1 MARAQEYADKFGSNV
16 TVVEKFKGGASTGDY
31 ERTVGKA
38 LSSKPSYYSQMRKPP
53 GRASTLMGNP
63 DGIVIA
69 GEWVPA
75 NAIRFNADGSV
86 SLLTDT
92 GGSEPVM
99 NPVTYR
105 ALRYRANSHPPPGPK
120 ICAFCGSRRNVEIGH
135 INGKEQDSNPRN
147 LIWTC
152 RACNTRMGIVF
163 KRHGLGRRTRQY
175 NPGAE
180 TLGAWMAAVASING
194 DSIQMKIPDA
204 VALIEAT
211 PDARRSRFA
220 KQIWALRRRRG
231 TEHLTGRRSTR
242 REVPF

>member
-86 SLLTDT
+86 SLLTT
-92 GGSEPVM
+92 NGSEPVM
-99 NPVTYR
+99 NPVTDR
-105 ALRYRANSHPPPGPK
+105 ALRYRANSQPPPGPK
-120 ICAFCGSRRNVEIGH
+120 ICAFCGSRRNVEVGH
-135 INGKEQDSNPRN
+135 IDGKEQNSNPQN
-147 LIWTC
+147 LIWNC
-152 RACNTRMGIVF
+152 RACNTRMGVVF

-180 TLGAWMAAVASING
+180 SLGAWMAAVMSMRG
-194 DSIQMKIPDA
+194 DTDQMKVSDA
-204 VALIEAT
+204 VALIRDT
-211 PDARRSRFA
+211 PPARRSRFA
-220 KQIWALRRRRG
+220 DQIWNLRRRRG
-231 TEHLTGRRSTR
+231 TSRG
-242 REVPF
+242 EVPF